1 MSYLLSLLYKA
12 VLVRPSSRAALLILP
27 WCFSITLKIVLLI
40 VGILLVIYGL
50 YTLFTPEVSMQAGP
64 LKIEAQGDN
73 TQAYAMIG
81 LGILALIGG
90 AAFGKR

>member
-1 MSYLLSLLYKA
+1 MNN
-12 VLVRPSSRAALLILP
+12 
-27 WCFSITLKIVLLI
+27 TLKIVLLV
-40 VGILLVIYGL
+40 VGLLLVIYGL

-73 TQAYAMIG
+73 TQSYAMIG
-81 LGILALIGG
+81 LGVLALVGA

>member
-1 MSYLLSLLYKA
+1 MSN
-12 VLVRPSSRAALLILP
+12 
-27 WCFSITLKIVLLI
+27 TLKIVLLI
-40 VGILLVIYGL
+40 VGIFLVIYGL